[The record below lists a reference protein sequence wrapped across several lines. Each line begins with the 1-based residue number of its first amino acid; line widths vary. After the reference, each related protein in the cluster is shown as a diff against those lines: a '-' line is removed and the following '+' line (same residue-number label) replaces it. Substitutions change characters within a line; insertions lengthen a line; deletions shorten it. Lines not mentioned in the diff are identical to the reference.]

1 MRGNQVGQDAFE
13 IRRLDLATLN
23 KVVRSV
29 LDQDNPTKGRSQKN
43 NKPSQKAQD
52 RREHTRIISTGR
64 GKST

>member
-1 MRGNQVGQDAFE
+1 MRGNQAGQDAFE

-43 NKPSQKAQD
+43 NKPSQKAQ
-52 RREHTRIISTGR
+52 
-64 GKST
+64 